1 MKRGGNVEIS
11 YLKPQNLVIERAG
24 SGSSLAWQSGTG
36 SGKNKC
42 GSEILLSAS
51 LFFPA
56 SKILWNLM
64 FNVQSFRKNVGIEP
78 RFLPHLLGFATKHFQ
93 SHKLR
98 WQHPGLLP
106 ASLNK

>member
-11 YLKPQNLVIERAG
+11 YLKPQNLVTERAG
-24 SGSSLAWQSGTG
+24 SGSSFAWQSGTG
-36 SGKNKC
+36 PEKKRMRIRNTAVC
-42 GSEILLSAS
+42 AP
-51 LFFPA
+51 FFPA

-78 RFLPHLLGFATKHFQ
+78 RFLPHLLDFATKHFQ

-98 WQHPGLLP
+98 WQHPGLIP